1 MTQRQTS
8 RSRVLKRAGVALAA
22 AIAVSTVAS
31 TASAA
36 KRPAANPTG
45 GEVKVAIFDTFP
57 GFCVGNNPANS
68 SLMATRTMFETV
80 FEKTIGGDYIGL
92 LAESATADATLKV
105 WTVKLRSGITFHDG
119 ALWNADSLI
128 ANMNAARGVNFAG
141 VAATQGAAAAA
152 AAYGHQNGT
161 GVAFLA
167 NITKTTKVDD
177 LTVTFNLDRAQNDFP
192 GTLYASGRMIMRSP
206 NQIKTA
212 SDCANKPVGTGP
224 FKLVSWDTN
233 NLVVAKNTNYW
244 RKDPNTGASLPY
256 LDKITFTNVKE
267 GSQRAAA
274 VRKGTYDA
282 GQFSSG
288 ADAKF
293 IQDLR
298 KRKSILN
305 EYKSP
310 TEYYPSVWLNQGK
323 PGSPFSNKNARLAVL
338 SCIDSA
344 NYAKVRTRGE
354 ATVAK
359 SLVGPK
365 NPMYTT
371 RGFAKFD
378 AKASAAYV
386 AAYKAETGKTSLDF
400 STVAD
405 TSSTSQNN
413 MKFLMDQWKKCGM
426 NPSLVVEEGAVVIA
440 KALNAAPKVANG
452 EYYNAYDLIV
462 ILLYEGTDVTFNL
475 PFTVTNMFP
484 SAGTCAGATSTTA
497 STNALLAAV
506 FRTSIGTV
514 LGLNHHSDTCVDKYF
529 YDGEASQTKAG
540 ALAQYQA
547 GTAYLQTNG
556 FMGSIVHFYYSLFT
570 SKKLG
575 GIGKLQIE
583 KGKTQRIM
591 TNWGIDW
598 TGVWKK
604 G

>member
-8 RSRVLKRAGVALAA
+8 RSRVLRRAGVALAA

-68 SLMATRTMFETV
+68 SLMATRTMYETI

-92 LAESATADATLKV
+92 LAQSATASADLKT
-105 WTVKLRSGITFHDG
+105 WTIKLRTGITFHDG
-119 ALWNADSLI
+119 TAWNADALVT
-128 ANMNAARGVNFAG
+128 NMNAATGRATLAG
-141 VAATQGAAAAA
+141 KGTFLL
-152 AAYGHQNGT
+152 GT

-167 NITKTTKVDD
+167 NIKSLTKVDD
-177 LTVTFNLDRAQNDFP
+177 TTVTFVLDRAQNDFP
-192 GTLYASGRMIMRSP
+192 GSLYASGRMIMRAPS
-206 NQIKTA
+206 QLATA
-212 SDCANKPVGTGP
+212 ADCANKPSGTGA

-233 NLVVAKNTNYW
+233 SLVVAKNTSYW

-288 ADAKF
+288 VDAKF

-298 KRKSILN
+298 KRKSILT

-323 PGSPFSNKNARLAVL
+323 PGSPFANKNARLAVL

-344 NYAKVRTRGE
+344 NYVKVRTRGE
-354 ATVAK
+354 ATAAK

-371 RGFAKFD
+371 RGFQKFD
-378 AKASAAYV
+378 ATASAGYV

-440 KALNAAPKVANG
+440 KAFNAAPKVANG

-484 SAGTCAGATSTTA
+484 SASVSCSGVAQTA
-497 STNALLAAV
+497 STSPASY
-506 FRTSIGTV
+506 FRTSLGTI
-514 LGLNHHSDTCVDKYF
+514 LGLNHHSDGCVDKYF
-529 YDGEASQTKAG
+529 YDGEAAQTKAG
-540 ALAQYQA
+540 QLSNYQA
-547 GTAYLQTNG
+547 GTAYLQTNA
-556 FMGSIVHFYYSLFT
+556 FMGSIAHQYYSLFT

-583 KGKTQRIM
+583 KGKTQRVM

-598 TGVWKK
+598 TGVYKK
-604 G
+604 A

>member
-8 RSRVLKRAGVALAA
+8 RSTVLRRAGVALAA

-68 SLMATRTMFETV
+68 SLMATRTMYETL

-92 LAESATADATLKV
+92 LAESASASADLKT
-105 WTVKLRSGITFHDG
+105 WTMKLRSGVTFHDG
-119 ALWNADSLI
+119 TAMDAQAVLDNL
-128 ANMNAARGVNFAG
+128 NAATGRTTL
-141 VAATQGAAAAA
+141 ATGRT
-152 AAYGHQNGT
+152 YLLGT
-161 GVAFLA
+161 AVAFLA
-167 NITKTTKVDD
+167 NVKSMTKTDS
-177 LTVTFNLDRAQNDFP
+177 LTITFVLDRAQNDFP
-192 GTLYASGRMIMRSP
+192 GSLYASGRMIVRAPS
-206 NQIKTA
+206 QLLTA
-212 SDCANKPVGTGP
+212 SDCANKPSGTGP

-233 NLVVAKNTNYW
+233 NLVVTKNTSYW

-288 ADAKF
+288 VDAKF

-298 KRKSILN
+298 KRKSVLT

-323 PGSPFSNKNARLAVL
+323 PGSPFANKNARLAVL
-338 SCIDSA
+338 SCLDRA
-344 NYAKVRTRGE
+344 NYVKVRTRGE

-371 RGFAKFD
+371 RGFQKFD
-378 AKASAAYV
+378 VTASKAYV
-386 AAYKAETGKTSLDF
+386 EAYKTETGKTSLDF

-440 KALNAAPKVANG
+440 KAFNAAPKVANG

-484 SAGTCAGATSTTA
+484 SASTTCSGAAAAAA
-497 STNALLAAV
+497 STSPASY
-506 FRTSIGTV
+506 FRTSLGTI
-514 LGLNHHSDTCVDKYF
+514 LGLNHHSDGCVDKYF
-529 YDGEASQTKAG
+529 YDGEAAQTKAG
-540 ALAQYQA
+540 ALTNYQA

-556 FMGSIVHFYYSLFT
+556 FMGSIAHQYYSLFT

-583 KGKTQRIM
+583 KGKTQRVM

-604 G
+604 S